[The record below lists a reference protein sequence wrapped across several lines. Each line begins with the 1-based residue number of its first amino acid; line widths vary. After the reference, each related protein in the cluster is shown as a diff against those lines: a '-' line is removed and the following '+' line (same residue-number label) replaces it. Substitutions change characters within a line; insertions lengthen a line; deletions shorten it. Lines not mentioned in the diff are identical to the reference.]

1 MPLTLRCPVLVP
13 CFALALALASC
24 TDASLF
30 GREEPGVEADR
41 VTLSGRICTRDA
53 ISEDLPLRLV
63 IAADRSLGPLFGSF
77 DPAGTRVEDLSAFLQ
92 LALRDDST
100 EAAVIG
106 FASRTIK
113 LAPAEGNFTQNVSE
127 LDAAIRSLALPQP
140 CGALDSCRDF
150 LSALRSSRSLVEGD
164 VAEARAGARSLTQ
177 YSVVLIVA
185 GEQEP
190 LSPSCRGAEDP
201 LGCQG
206 EVEQA
211 AVAEFVDF
219 VEGSGALGVK
229 VHVLHFAADP
239 DPAVNDRL
247 GQRLE
252 QLAFVGGGSY
262 RRLENVAGLNV
273 TDLNV
278 FQQRSPLRVKSLVA
292 FNPNARVSPEGPL
305 TDSDADGLADV
316 RELELGTDPLLRDTD
331 GDEVGDWVEVLANL
345 DPLVAEAP
353 SACRT
358 LDDLGADRELD
369 GLRDCEELVLGTNPN
384 LADGDGDGLPD
395 LAEVIGLTN
404 FLAADGVE
412 DEDGDGTSN
421 AEEVRQ
427 HTDPT
432 SADLEAQLSFGYRY
446 EVEDEGVVTDLLAL
460 EVPELTGITFLDPSQ
475 GTTPGVG
482 VLSYD
487 ALAGTLRW
495 EDASDPGEPGEA
507 VVVSEGGD
515 FVLPSGSFFDALGED
530 GRFFRVRVD
539 PVALPPRDIVTPV
552 RVIFQTRQCVTYN
565 VRNIKLM
572 PTEATEFTLAGENR
586 ILLFFEEATEG
597 RLTDPG
603 PVRIA
608 EVPVIFIPP
617 SQRIPGS
624 PRIQVRE
631 TEFVSPR

>member
-1 MPLTLRCPVLVP
+1 MPVTARPLLRALLCAPLL
-13 CFALALALASC
+13 FAASC

-63 IAADRSLGPLFGSF
+63 ITADRSLGPLFGSF

-106 FASRTIK
+106 FASRTLK
-113 LAPAEGNFTQNVSE
+113 LAPMNGNFTQNVSE
-127 LDAAIRSLALPQP
+127 LDAAIRALALPQP

-150 LSALRSSRSLVEGD
+150 LGALRSARALVEGD

-177 YSVVLIVA
+177 YAVVLIVA

-190 LSPSCRGAEDP
+190 LSPGCRTDADP
-201 LGCQG
+201 LSCQG
-206 EVEQA
+206 EVERA
-211 AVAEFVDF
+211 AVADFVEF

-239 DPAVNDRL
+239 SPAGNNRL

-262 RRLENVAGLNV
+262 RRLENVAGLIAA
-273 TDLNV
+273 DLNV

-292 FNPNARVSPEGPL
+292 FNPNARIAPEGPL

-331 GDEVGDWVEVLANL
+331 GDEVGDWVEVLADL
-345 DPLVAEAP
+345 DPLVAEEP

-404 FLAADGVE
+404 FLAADGE
-412 DEDGDGTSN
+412 QDEDGDGTSN

-446 EVEDEGVVTDLLAL
+446 DVVDEGVVTDLLAL
-460 EVPELTGITFLDPSQ
+460 EVPELTGITFLDPSP

-487 ALAGTLRW
+487 ALNGTLRW
-495 EDASDPGEPGEA
+495 QDSSDPVDPGEPA
-507 VVVSEGGD
+507 DVPEGGD
-515 FVLPSGSFFDALGED
+515 FVLPSGSCFEALGD
-530 GRFFRVRVD
+530 AGRFFQVRVD
-539 PVALPPRDIVTPV
+539 PIALPPRDIITPV
-552 RVIFQTRQCVTYN
+552 RVIFQTRQCINYA

-572 PTEATEFTLAGENR
+572 PTEATQFTLAGENR

-608 EVPVIFIPP
+608 EVPVVFLPP

-624 PRIQVRE
+624 PRIEVRE